1 MDDGQMFSSVALRSY
16 LETVDDISEL
26 TKEVSP
32 AGGRQYQLMTTFF
45 KVDVN
50 GHIII
55 IYSQTFS
62 LMRVEQLKTCAQGQ
76 K

>member
-1 MDDGQMFSSVALRSY
+1 MDDGQMFLSVALRSH
-16 LETVDDISEL
+16 LETADEILEL

-32 AGGRQYQLMTTFF
+32 AGGHQYQLMLTFF

-55 IYSQTFS
+55 TYSQTFS
-62 LMRVEQLKTCAQGQ
+62 LMRVKQLKICAQGQ